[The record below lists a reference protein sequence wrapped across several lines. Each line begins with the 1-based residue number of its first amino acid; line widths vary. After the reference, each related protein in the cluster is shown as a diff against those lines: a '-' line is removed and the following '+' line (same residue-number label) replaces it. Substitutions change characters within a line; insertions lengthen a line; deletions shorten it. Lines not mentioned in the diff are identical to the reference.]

1 MYGIGKVLYSQIHSL
16 IPREAVMVTL
26 LEDMVFSNYNEA
38 LEYCRGLR
46 VSGDYTYAPVEIPD
60 GLLERKGRKRTV
72 ARR

>member
-16 IPREAVMVTL
+16 LPREAVMVTL
-26 LEDMVFSNYNEA
+26 LKERLFSNYNEA

-60 GLLERKGRKRTV
+60 SLLERKGRRRTV
-72 ARR
+72 GRR